1 MWWKVG
7 LVLVMC
13 WGLTSSEEHH
23 NSSSRTSMFK
33 APLDFGFVPSVVYET
48 HAYYEPGPIGV
59 LFHMVHA
66 FLYVVQPN
74 PFPKGEMHTGLE
86 TLKSSPHSCSCI
98 RFTWKTSI
106 YTYRSVL
113 QTFRQINIASACFS
127 QYQMEV
133 LGISYGKPFNTYFLK
148 LVSLVTFYCNESL
161 LQCYYTNKY

>member
-13 WGLTSSEEHH
+13 WGLTSSEAREEHH
-23 NSSSRTSMFK
+23 DSSPRTAMFR

-74 PFPKGEMHTGLE
+74 PFPKGEMHFGSENAQKFSTFLCVYQIHMANFHM
-86 TLKSSPHSCSCI
+86 LLYK
-98 RFTWKTSI
+98 
-106 YTYRSVL
+106 VL
-113 QTFRQINIASACFS
+113 DFRKINIANAR
-127 QYQMEV
+127 
-133 LGISYGKPFNTYFLK
+133 
-148 LVSLVTFYCNESL
+148 LVSIRWKS
-161 LQCYYTNKY
+161 